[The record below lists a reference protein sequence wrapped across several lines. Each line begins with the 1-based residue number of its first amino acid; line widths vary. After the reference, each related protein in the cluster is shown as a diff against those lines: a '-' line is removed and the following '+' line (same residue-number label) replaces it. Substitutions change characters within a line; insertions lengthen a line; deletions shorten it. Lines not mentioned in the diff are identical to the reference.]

1 MWIQNSYVWKQLS
14 FEWGCLS
21 ERSVSRSLIVRQSGD
36 SLLAALCSISPKLP
50 FLCNQKH
57 TDFGDLIFSFFLL
70 FIQQISTSPSVCFT
84 YVYFFYLSI
93 LQHKTIITFQAFSIV
108 LAQVS
113 VMVYPPLC
121 FSFLLSYIWYS
132 LHPAIGILLT
142 LACLIRVRQRKRKTK
157 ASPFLLPSTC
167 PLPPSS
173 ASSFLSPPSHSSVCR
188 ITGRYC

>member
-1 MWIQNSYVWKQLS
+1 MYGNS
-14 FEWGCLS
+14 CPLS
-21 ERSVSRSLIVRQSGD
+21 EAVSLKEVYQGLWLFDRVGIHCLLHSAASLPNYLSSAIRNTQILVTW
-36 SLLAALCSISPKLP
+36 
-50 FLCNQKH
+50 F
-57 TDFGDLIFSFFLL
+57 FSFFLL

-173 ASSFLSPPSHSSVCR
+173 ASSFHSPPSHSSVCR